1 MGRHHRLR
9 IPAAL
14 GKLGGA
20 VSGGAKRSKRPS
32 HSLGSQLK
40 RSHPQELTGTTPDE
54 IESLYEFEFVGSEE
68 GDGKEPS
75 MLSEAAKAIGE
86 CLRGLANLP
95 GRRARKK
102 AAQAA
107 RQAQQMHAK
116 MNERVETQEAK
127 VDVLNIKIA
136 KSVASGDRTM
146 AKQRKCI

>member
-1 MGRHHRLR
+1 MR
-9 IPAAL
+9 IPIAL

-20 VSGGAKRSKRPS
+20 VSGGAKRSRRPS
-32 HSLGSQLK
+32 QSLGSQLK
-40 RSHPQELTGTTPDE
+40 RAHPQELTGTTPDE
-54 IESLYEFEFVGSEE
+54 IESLYEFEFVGAEE
-68 GDGKEPS
+68 GDREPS
-75 MLSEAAKAIGE
+75 MMSEAAKAIGE